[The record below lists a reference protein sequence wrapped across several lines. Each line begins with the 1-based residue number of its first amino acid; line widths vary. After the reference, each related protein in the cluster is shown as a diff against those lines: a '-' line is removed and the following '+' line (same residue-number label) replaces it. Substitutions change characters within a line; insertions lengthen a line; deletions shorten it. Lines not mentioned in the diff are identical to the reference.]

1 MKTMTK
7 RKLLEDYIL
16 ASSES
21 EQKQKAELVEKCFS
35 DLVSYNWYSDRKESK
50 NCVKIVKPII

>member
-7 RKLLEDYIL
+7 RKLLEDFMM
-16 ASSES
+16 ASSEE
-21 EQKQKAELVEKCFS
+21 EQKQTAELVEKCFS
-35 DLVSYNWYSDRKESK
+35 DLVSYSWYSDKKESK